1 MSSSFAVSRA
11 LYANVHALNI
21 ANQLA
26 RQAAQMLPISTFVHM
41 TEEDDFGRPLPN
53 PSPLFNSPTAD
64 LVLSSS
70 NSYHVRTGWCGKF
83 KSRFLDHV
91 HSLEFIELFYRRLHL
106 FFMPHLLLYLL
117 IIRQT
122 LLQCKVGLVRCP
134 AQRHTDDY

>member
-1 MSSSFAVSRA
+1 MGPVFVISGGSQCLKQGTLSKLVEPIPDKRPFSTCFLPRLRSPFEKKVAMSSSFAVSRA
-11 LYANVHALNI
+11 LYVNVHALNI

-70 NSYHVRTGWCGKF
+70 NSYHVRTGPCGKAQ
-83 KSRFLDHV
+83 V
-91 HSLEFIELFYRRLHL
+91 
-106 FFMPHLLLYLL
+106 
-117 IIRQT
+117 T
-122 LLQCKVGLVRCP
+122 LS
-134 AQRHTDDY
+134 